1 MNSNYE
7 GLNSEGASQVLEHLR
22 ARVREFGFGALDTQI
37 GELLM
42 ENDFESIFET
52 LERYFSLL
60 HSYLKVFEPR
70 AVQSSQVSLERF
82 LGEQK
87 WSWQLLAGGDPE
99 IRRSSNSINSVIVEN
114 MADYCS
120 IGTLREELVQVMRD
134 LGIELPADNGE
145 DPPTGPRGE
154 RP

>member
-22 ARVREFGFGALDTQI
+22 ARVREFGFGALDAQI

-42 ENDFESIFET
+42 ENDFESSFEM
-52 LERYFSLL
+52 LERYSSLL
-60 HSYLKVFEPR
+60 HLYLTVFEPR
-70 AVQSSQVSLERF
+70 SVQSSQDSLERF

-99 IRRSSNSINSVIVEN
+99 IRRRSNSINSIIVEN

-134 LGIELPADNGE
+134 LGIELPAYNGE
-145 DPPTGPRGE
+145 DPPAGPRGE